1 MKCPKCGYNSFEYLD
16 TCKKCSAD
24 LTSFK
29 ASNKIIPLIIPLSR
43 TVAPTPSSEPSFV
56 PPAAAFEDTHDN
68 FLTDNPAIISSA
80 GTSAAAGGGNDPVF
94 GEFSF
99 GDDLQANAEP
109 ASASWDSPAAA
120 APISIED
127 PAAGQDLADLFGD
140 APPFG
145 EEATGTDRK

>member
-29 ASNKIIPLIIPLSR
+29 ASNNIIPLIIPLSR

-99 GDDLQANAEP
+99 GDDLQAGLFRDLEAARDAHIEGGKVRANAGVV
-109 ASASWDSPAAA
+109 SH
-120 APISIED
+120 
-127 PAAGQDLADLFGD
+127 
-140 APPFG
+140 
-145 EEATGTDRK
+145 TDRTVVGGVPVAIHVSARQ